1 MDICAKTIGKNIK
14 IKQLVKLLINTPS
27 KGKVDKLKNNTAL
40 KREANQTE

>member
-1 MDICAKTIGKNIK
+1 MQKQLERIIK